1 MEKEYMLD
9 IGGMTCAACSA
20 AVQDALDHA
29 DGVIYASVN
38 LATNSA
44 VVVAKG
50 DVTPEDLIQ
59 VVDDTGYTASL
70 AAGAP
75 KIIEEE
81 SRFKTWE
88 IALAFVCAMLVMYI
102 GMGAHWNWPLPA
114 FVSPEISPMGFA
126 LWQLGLTVVVLICGR
141 SFFVHGWKA
150 LAHLRPNMDSLV
162 MLGTGSAFI
171 YSLVMTVM
179 IPSDP
184 HAVHSLYY
192 ESAAVVVALVLLG
205 KFLEEKSKNRAKGA
219 LANLASL
226 VPKDATLLADGQERQ
241 VPADSVKTGD
251 VVLVRTGARI
261 PVDGVVVGGQASV
274 DESTLTGES
283 LPVFKQD
290 GSKVSGGT
298 LVTDGVL
305 HVKAT
310 GVGENTAI
318 AQVVQLV
325 LQAQQKKAHI
335 ARLADRISLYFVPV
349 VTAIAIAA
357 AVIWAL
363 VGKDANFVVNI
374 FVSVLVVACPCALGL
389 ATPIAVMVGTG
400 RGAQLGILYRGG
412 DVTEMASKV
421 NMVLFDKTGTITKG
435 TLHVVNVNAQGCED
449 HELMSLAASAEYG
462 ASHPIANAVERY
474 AAQMDLQ
481 YERPDKVR
489 SVAGRGVIATIGD
502 NTVVVGTEA
511 FMKLEGIDTHG
522 ERTPGSTLVYVA
534 ENGRFLGVIAFA
546 DEIKNDAVATVAAL
560 HDHGV
565 ATAMITGDNAEAA
578 EIVAHEAGINNVI
591 AHVLPQ
597 DKAKEVTIYEQEG
610 KTVAF
615 VGDGIN
621 DAPALATADVGI
633 SVFGGTDVAMD
644 SSGIILMTDD
654 ILGVAKALFLARRIM
669 RTIKQNLFWAFIYN
683 IIGIPLAAGVLYA
696 FGGPLLSPMFAGL
709 AMACS
714 SVCVVLNSLR
724 LASYRYEPG
733 RNTGA

>member
-1 MEKEYMLD
+1 MEKEFLLD
-9 IGGMTCAACSA
+9 VGGMTCAACSA
-20 AVQDALDHA
+20 AVQDALDHT

-44 VVVAKG
+44 VVVAKEG
-50 DVTPEDLIQ
+50 VTAEELIRAI
-59 VVDDTGYTASL
+59 DDTGYIASL
-70 AAGAP
+70 ATDGP

-88 IALAFVCAMLVMYI
+88 IVVAFVCAMIVMYI
-102 GMGAHWNWPLPA
+102 GMGAHWNWPLPSWLA
-114 FVSPEISPMGFA
+114 PDTAPIGFA
-126 LWQLGLTVVVLICGR
+126 VSQLALTVVVLICGR

-150 LAHLRPNMDSLV
+150 LTHLRPNMDTLV

-171 YSLVMTVM
+171 YSLVMTLL

-205 KFLEEKSKNRAKGA
+205 KLLEEKSKNRAKGA

-226 VPKDATLLADGQERQ
+226 VPKDATVLRDGQEVH
-241 VPADSVKTGD
+241 VPADAVQTGD
-251 VVLVRTGARI
+251 IVLVRTGTRI
-261 PVDGVVVGGQASV
+261 PVDGIVERGQASV

-283 LPVFKQD
+283 LPVFKKE

-305 HVKAT
+305 QVKAT
-310 GVGENTAI
+310 SVGENTAI

-325 LQAQQKKAHI
+325 LQAQQKKAKI
-335 ARLADRISLYFVPV
+335 SRLADRISLYFVPTVTLIAV
-349 VTAIAIAA
+349 VA

-363 VGKDANFVVNI
+363 AGKDANFVVNI

-412 DVTEMASKV
+412 DVTETASEV
-421 NMVLFDKTGTITKG
+421 DMVLFDKTGTITKG
-435 TLHVVNVNAQGCED
+435 TLHVVNVNATACDDRQ
-449 HELMSLAASAEYG
+449 LMQMAAIAEYG
-462 ASHPIANAVERY
+462 ASHPIAAAIERY
-474 AAQMDLQ
+474 AIKLDLH
-481 YERPDKVR
+481 YPHPDEVR
-489 SVAGRGVIATIGD
+489 SVAGRGVAARVNGD
-502 NTVVVGTEA
+502 TLVVGTEA

-534 ENGRFLGVIAFA
+534 KNGKFMGVIALS
-546 DEIKNDAVATVAAL
+546 DEIKNDAAATVTAL
-560 HDHGV
+560 HDRGI

-578 EIVAHEAGINNVI
+578 ELIAREAGIDTVI

-597 DKAKEVTIYEQEG
+597 DKAKEVTRYQRQGEI
-610 KTVAF
+610 VAF

-621 DAPALATADVGI
+621 DAPALATANVGI

-654 ILGVAKALFLARRIM
+654 IEGVAKALFLARRIM
-669 RTIKQNLFWAFIYN
+669 QTIRQNLFWAFIYN
-683 IIGIPLAAGVLYA
+683 VIGIPLAAGVLYA

-724 LASYRYEPG
+724 LTRYRYKAGE
-733 RNTGA
+733 R

>member
-20 AVQDALDHA
+20 AVQNALDHE

-44 VVVAKG
+44 VVVAKEG
-50 DVTPEDLIQ
+50 VTPEDL
-59 VVDDTGYTASL
+59 VKTVEDTGYTASL

-81 SRFKTWE
+81 GRFQMWE
-88 IALAFVCAMLVMYI
+88 IVTAFVLAMIVMYI

-114 FVSPEISPMGFA
+114 FLAPETSPMGFA
-126 LWQLGLTVVVLICGR
+126 LSQLVLTVVVLICGR

-171 YSLVMTVM
+171 YSLVMTFL
-179 IPSDP
+179 IPVDS

-226 VPKDATLLADGQERQ
+226 VPKDAVLIQDGKEVQ
-241 VPADSVKTGD
+241 VPADTVKAGD
-251 VVLVRTGARI
+251 IVLVGTGTRI

-283 LPVFKQD
+283 LPVFKQE
-290 GSKVSGGT
+290 GSKVAGGA

-305 HVKAT
+305 RVKAT

-325 LQAQQKKAHI
+325 LQAQQKKASI
-335 ARLADRISLYFVPV
+335 ARLADQISLYFVPV
-349 VTAIAIAA
+349 VTLIAVVAAI
-357 AVIWAL
+357 IWAL

-435 TLHVVNVNAQGCED
+435 TLHVVNVNALGCSDE
-449 HELMSLAASAEYG
+449 ELMTLAAAAEYG
-462 ASHPIANAVERY
+462 AAHPIAEAVERY
-474 AAQMDLQ
+474 AAQLDLQ
-481 YERPDKVR
+481 PPRPEKVR

-502 NTVVVGTEA
+502 DTVVVGTEA
-511 FMKLEGIDTHG
+511 FMQLEGIETHG

-534 ENGRFLGVIAFA
+534 KNGHFLGVIAFA
-546 DEIKNDAVATVAAL
+546 DEIKQDAPGTVTAL
-560 HDHGV
+560 HDHGIG
-565 ATAMITGDNAEAA
+565 TAMITGDNAEAA
-578 EIVAHEAGINNVI
+578 GIIAREAGIDKVI

-597 DKAKEVTIYEQEG
+597 DKAKEVELYESLG
-610 KTVAF
+610 KVVAF

-621 DAPALATADVGI
+621 DAPALATANVGI

-654 ILGVAKALFLARRIM
+654 IQGVAKALFLARRIM
-669 RTIKQNLFWAFIYN
+669 RTIRQNLFWAFIYN
-683 IIGIPLAAGVLYA
+683 IIGIPLAAGVVYA

-724 LASYRYEPG
+724 LAGYRYDPL
-733 RNTGA
+733 RGA